1 MRRLA
6 RTRSRTG
13 PAQQRPNGKYASSDP
28 AATSASRPSAHSWR
42 AS

>member
-28 AATSASRPSAHSWR
+28 AATSASRPLVHSWR